1 LSEAKGVVIK
11 MIKIV
16 QFILQL
22 IILWVIYWIG
32 NQVALLFGIPIPGN
46 VLGMILLFGFLSC
59 GIMKVQHVQI
69 ATDLLLKHLVF
80 FFIPFAVGL
89 MKWGQLF
96 YDNGLVLALAIA
108 ISGML
113 SFLTVGFLTQWL
125 QGRKIKC
132 NN

>member
-1 LSEAKGVVIK
+1 ML
-11 MIKIV
+11 KIV
-16 QFILQL
+16 QLIIQV

-32 NQVALLFGIPIPGN
+32 NQVALLFSIPIPGN
-46 VLGMILLFGFLSC
+46 VLGMILLFACLSC
-59 GIMKVQHVQI
+59 GMIKVEHVQI

-96 YDNGLVLALAIA
+96 YDNGIVLALAII
-108 ISGML
+108 ISGTL
-113 SFLTVGFLTQWL
+113 TFLTVGFLTQWL